1 MTSVDGAVESLDLP
15 LIEFHDSLLK
25 NILSVTTERTPNYS
39 YTAFD
44 KQVIFRS
51 QVLGPKSLIDDK
63 LSSKSSG

>member
-1 MTSVDGAVESLDLP
+1 MTSDDGAVESLDFP

-25 NILSVTTERTPNYS
+25 NILSVLTERTPNYS
-39 YTAFD
+39 YNAFD
-44 KQVIFRS
+44 KQGIFRS